1 MGVLQRFERRIEGLV
16 NGAFAKAFKSEVQPV
31 EIAAA
36 LQRECDDR
44 AAVVSQGRTMV
55 PNDFTVELGGHD
67 HERLATYAGPL
78 GAELAE
84 LVREYGAEQ
93 RYMFV
98 GPVDVK
104 FARAADLDTG
114 MFRIQ
119 SQALAGVVPVS
130 SMQGGEPQGY
140 DPYGQPPPPPY
151 PYDQGQQQGPGGP
164 GQHGGPGGPGGPGG
178 LQPVPP
184 PNPVPQPAPWGAPPP
199 PQQPWGQPPQGPG
212 GPGGPGAGQ
221 GYDPYGQPPPP
232 QPQWGQPPQP
242 QYQPPAPPQTQCWVE
257 INGARHMLTRPVTS
271 MGRGTDVDL
280 RVDDPSVSRRHAEIR
295 IGTPSYVSDLG
306 STNGIVVDNQHVTQ
320 APLRDGSVIHLGTT
334 TIVFRQ
340 QG

>member
-31 EIAAA
+31 EIASA

-44 AAVVSQGRTMV
+44 AAIVGQGRTMV

-98 GPVDVK
+98 GPVEVK

-140 DPYGQPPPPPY
+140 DPYGQPAPPPY
-151 PYDQGQQQGPGGP
+151 PPSPYDQGSQQQGA
-164 GQHGGPGGPGGPGG
+164 GG

-184 PNPVPQPAPWGAPPP
+184 PMPVPAPTPWGAPQSQPQQP
-199 PQQPWGQPPQGPG
+199 QQQPWGQPPPQQQGQG
-212 GPGGPGAGQ
+212 
-221 GYDPYGQPPPP
+221 GYDPYGQPQQQQQPYGQPQQQQQQPWGQAPGPPP
-232 QPQWGQPPQP
+232 QQQM
-242 QYQPPAPPQTQCWVE
+242 QCWVE
-257 INGARHMLTRPVTS
+257 INGARHMLTRPMTS